1 MSVLYLLTSP
11 KPGIEGTDAVFQ
23 EVATL
28 KAAFNGEVL
37 NLCPRKV
44 PGAPFPPQLFGFHT
58 ILDIWKSEK
67 RCQLNHLYFSVPY
80 FFPVLNFLRN
90 PVVFSVTA
98 SLANRPK
105 PSNIRGLN
113 SLHRVVVTSERDA
126 GILKSWGLS
135 NSAVVP
141 PGIDTSRVVPDA
153 LPMKDEVTVLMASA
167 PWVEEQLDSKGV
179 EVLLDGVASVPTLR
193 LILLWRGHLLQELLA
208 RIDRR
213 GIGDRVEV
221 VSHHVNVNHYLK
233 KAHAAVL
240 LAKRGDIV
248 KAYPHSLIEAL
259 LAGKPV
265 ILTDALPMADYVRH
279 NRCGIV
285 LDEVGTGPFIAAVDA
300 LRNRYGELARN
311 ARRID
316 SHAFSEQAMIE
327 GYRYLYRLGVT

>member
-1 MSVLYLLTSP
+1 MP
-11 KPGIEGTDAVFQ
+11 AE
-23 EVATL
+23 
-28 KAAFNGEVL
+28 
-37 NLCPRKV
+37 
-44 PGAPFPPQLFGFHT
+44 PFVLFGP
-58 ILDIWKSEK
+58 L
-67 RCQLNHLYFSVPY
+67 

-90 PVVFSVTA
+90 PVVYTVVA
-98 SLANRPK
+98 SLANRRK
-105 PSNIRGLN
+105 ASNIRGLN
-113 SLHRVVVTSERDA
+113 SLHRVVVTNERDA

-135 NSAVVP
+135 NAAIVP
-141 PGIDTSRVVPDA
+141 PGIDVSRVVPDA

-167 PWVEEQLDSKGV
+167 PWVVEEQFDTKGV
-179 EVLLDGVASVPTLR
+179 DVLLDAVASVSTLR
-193 LILLWRGHLLQELLA
+193 LILLWRGFLLKELLE

-233 KAHAAVL
+233 RTHAAVL

-248 KAYPHSLIEAL
+248 NAYPHSLIASL

-285 LDEVGTGPFIAAVDA
+285 VDEVRTGPFIAAVEA
-300 LRNRYGELARN
+300 LKSRYGELARN

-316 SHAFSEQAMIE
+316 SRAFSEQAMIE
-327 GYRYLYRLGVT
+327 GYRDLYRLGVT